1 MIDGDFFQ
9 SVAHVT
15 YSDNMELHHNYGNHP
30 DISNVIM
37 YAKTEDQDEAVINV
51 LKHLGYYLETS
62 LNGTHV
68 I

>member
-37 YAKTEDQDEAVINV
+37 YAKTEDQDEALQFMEDSRSDFLRSVGRGEFV
-51 LKHLGYYLETS
+51 
-62 LNGTHV
+62 
-68 I
+68 